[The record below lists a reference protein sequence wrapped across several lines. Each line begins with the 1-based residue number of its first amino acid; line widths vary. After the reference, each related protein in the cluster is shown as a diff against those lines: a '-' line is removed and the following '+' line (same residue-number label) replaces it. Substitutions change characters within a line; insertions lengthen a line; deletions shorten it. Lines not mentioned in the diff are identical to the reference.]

1 MRRLPW
7 TKAMAS
13 RALVALAATTLIAC
27 ASNEFSPRPPDLRG
41 APKLWVPSF
50 TTARLSNGITLHVN
64 TDPYLPMVSVA
75 IGIRGGFLMDSPEKA
90 GLAQFFTRNLLARTE
105 RLDRKELARAMDT
118 VGARIG
124 GGALADGILMYTDVM
139 EDRAV
144 GALKLL
150 AEILSHPGFDAAQ
163 MERIRIE
170 QRSNLEDGLGNPGTA
185 AMWGIRQVVFG
196 TGHPMGLPE
205 VGTKSSIASFTLDDL
220 QARAHQVLRPDQI
233 VIVMA
238 GRVEPALAQ
247 KAVEAVFGGWA
258 APSGP
263 PAALVKP
270 VGPGPAPEDRQLVHY
285 IPQAGA
291 SQTTIVVARRGL
303 AIGDPNYEFLRMV
316 SGRAPRGAS
325 AWLRGVEQV
334 TYGVGGINEA
344 NTQSGFFGAR
354 LSVETPATGMALK
367 SLLGRYGARLGGSV
381 DIEKVLLL
389 TGEGQPFY
397 TLHGRTTSI
406 ARQFVLGLPLDHFAQ
421 LRQRIDD
428 VREAEIEIK
437 TQDLIDDDLMEVVL
451 VGDEAA
457 IRAQVPATGLGT
469 LTRLILS
476 AGR

>member
-1 MRRLPW
+1 MRRQVSAKW
-7 TKAMAS
+7 AAWGG
-13 RALVALAATTLIAC
+13 LVALAAATLVAC
-27 ASNEFSPRPPDLRG
+27 ASTEFSPQPPDLRG

-50 TTARLSNGITLHVN
+50 STARLSNGITLHVN

-75 IGIRGGFLMDSPEKA
+75 VGIRGGFLMDPPDKA
-90 GLAQFFTRNLLARTE
+90 GLAQFFVRNLMARTE
-105 RLDRKELARAMDT
+105 RLDRKQLAQTMD
-118 VGARIG
+118 VIGARIG
-124 GGALADGILMYTDVM
+124 GGVLGDGIVMSTDVL
-139 EDRAV
+139 EDRAT

-150 AEILSHPGFDAAQ
+150 AEILIRPGFDAGE
-163 MERIRIE
+163 MERIRLE
-170 QRSNLEDGLGNPGTA
+170 QRSNLDDGLGNPGTA

-205 VGTKSSIASFTLDDL
+205 VGTKSSIHGFTLDDL
-220 QARAHQVLRPDQI
+220 KARAHQVLRPDQI

-247 KAVEAVFGGWA
+247 QAAQAVFGGWA
-258 APSGP
+258 APAGP
-263 PAALVKP
+263 PAALAKP
-270 VGPGPAPEDRQLVHY
+270 AGPGPEPEDRQLVHY

-303 AIGDPNYEFLRMV
+303 PIGDPNYEFLRMV

-334 TYGVGGINEA
+334 TYGVGGIFEA
-344 NTQSGFFGAR
+344 NSQAGFFGAR
-354 LSVETPATGMALK
+354 LSVDAPATGMALK
-367 SLLGRYGARLGGSV
+367 SLLGRYGARLGGSI

-397 TLHGRTTSI
+397 TLRGRTASV
-406 ARQFVLGLPLDHFAQ
+406 ARQHILGLPLDHFAQ

-428 VREAEIEIK
+428 VREAEVEIK

-457 IRAQVPATGLGT
+457 IREQVPATGLGT